1 MSVKTTRPLLLPFS
15 YLFGAGVVIRNWFF
29 ENRILRSQS
38 VGVPVISVGNISAG
52 GVGKTP
58 FVELLVRKL
67 IHRGR
72 KVAVVSRGYKRA
84 TSGMLVVS
92 NGTVRCAEAS
102 ESGDEPAQMAAKL
115 DGAVVIVDEQR
126 VRGARYAV
134 RTFGANVVV
143 LDDGFQHRYILR
155 ETDIVILS
163 TGEIGNPGWMLPA
176 GNRREPLSSLRRASL
191 IAVSRCESAQQFEE
205 ARRILKRWTDRPAI
219 GLGTK
224 VSAFRQAS
232 TRFSVDLGGLKGKSV
247 MAFSGIGNPGSFETT
262 LQSIGL
268 EVRKHLAF
276 SDHHAY
282 DASELVELEKVSRA
296 LGVDFLVTT
305 EKDVARLAMTNV
317 AHKAFLEGAS
327 LYYVEI
333 EQTIVEGEPLLNEL
347 LDRI

>member
-1 MSVKTTRPLLLPFS
+1 MRPLLLPFS
-15 YLFGAGVVIRNWFF
+15 YVFGAGVVVRNWFF
-29 ENRILRSQS
+29 DVGMLRSQS

-84 TSGMLVVS
+84 TSGMFVVS

-115 DGAVVIVDEQR
+115 EGAVVIVDEFR

-134 RTFGANVVV
+134 SRFGVNVVV
-143 LDDGFQHRYILR
+143 LDDGFQHRYIR
-155 ETDIVILS
+155 RNADVVMLS
-163 TGEIGNPGWMLPA
+163 AEEVRDPGRLLPA

-191 IAVSRCESAQQFEE
+191 VAVSRCENVEQSEE
-205 ARRILKRWTDRPAI
+205 ALRLLRRWTDKPVM
-219 GLGTK
+219 GVTTK
-224 VSAFRQAS
+224 VSAFRKAS
-232 TRFSVDLGGLKGKSV
+232 TRFSVDLGGLKGKTV
-247 MAFSGIGNPGSFETT
+247 MAFSGIGNPESFEKT
-262 LQSIGL
+262 LHSIGL
-268 EVRKHLAF
+268 DVRKHVAF

-282 DASELVELEKVSRA
+282 TQGELAGLENAARES
-296 LGVDFLVTT
+296 GVDFLVTT
-305 EKDVARLAMTNV
+305 EKDVARLHSKNAS
-317 AHKAFLEGAS
+317 HKGFLERVS

-333 EQTIVEGEPLLNEL
+333 EQAILQGESLLNDL
-347 LDRI
+347 LERI

>member
-1 MSVKTTRPLLLPFS
+1 MRPLLLPFS
-15 YLFGAGVVIRNWFF
+15 YVFGAGVVIRNWFF
-29 ENRILRSQS
+29 DNGILRSQS

-67 IHRGR
+67 IHKGR
-72 KVAVVSRGYKRA
+72 KVAVVSRGYRRA

-126 VRGARYAV
+126 VRGAQYAV

-143 LDDGFQHRYILR
+143 LDDGFQHRYIR
-155 ETDIVILS
+155 RDADVVVLS
-163 TGEIGNPGWMLPA
+163 AAEMSNPGWVLPA

-191 IAVSRCESAQQFEE
+191 IAVSRCESVQDFED
-205 ARRILKRWTDRPAI
+205 ALRALRRWADKPAI
-219 GLGTK
+219 GLATK
-224 VSAFRQAS
+224 VSAFRKAS
-232 TRFSVDLGGLKGKSV
+232 TRFSVDLGGLKGKTV
-247 MAFSGIGNPGSFETT
+247 MAFSGIGNPESFEKT
-262 LQSIGL
+262 LRSIGL
-268 EVRKHLAF
+268 NVRKHVAF
-276 SDHHAY
+276 ADHHAY
-282 DASELVELEKVSRA
+282 RESELNELEKGAREP
-296 LGVDFLVTT
+296 GVDFLVTT
-305 EKDVARLAMTNV
+305 EKDVARLDSKNA
-317 AHKAFLEGAS
+317 AHKSFLEGAP

-333 EQTIVEGEPLLNEL
+333 EQTILQGESLLNEL